1 MTASVRTSRPIIECA
16 RAQALFVSDLQ
27 PHDLPSVE
35 QVRATIAAA
44 IRRYGVRGCLA
55 RVAEE
60 YGEHPETAVARMRW
74 ARETAERAYGPT
86 AARPTLAAA

>member
-1 MTASVRTSRPIIECA
+1 MSTRMSRPIIECA

-27 PHDLPSVE
+27 PHELPDVE
-35 QVRATIAAA
+35 QVRATIAQV
-44 IRRYGVRGCLA
+44 IRRYGLRGCLA

-74 ARETAERAYGPT
+74 ARDTAERAYGP
-86 AARPTLAAA
+86 AAPRPELVAA

>member
-1 MTASVRTSRPIIECA
+1 MPARASRPIIECA

-27 PHDLPSVE
+27 PHEEPTVE
-35 QVRATIAAA
+35 RVQATIAEV

-74 ARETAERAYGPT
+74 ARETAERAFGAP
-86 AARPTLAAA
+86 APRPTLVAA